1 MYSGF
6 GKLVPQIILFQGTNC
21 IWESRSIRN
30 SRVSYVIQRVLNNIR
45 DCQVNDLGGEDRK
58 SKPSTFNSRK
68 MLSNSVNFSYRSAA
82 GQQQII
88 ILQGC
93 AVDPASP
100 TNEDVGGT
108 IPTSDDLR
116 ETIPTSEDIEEAIL
130 KGIAESEFTSYK
142 WVREVEVIAIGRSYT
157 ISSMVGEY
165 TYWPVKVYLI
175 GDERKQEERVEVCL
189 DEFGEWKVASLL

>member
-1 MYSGF
+1 M
-6 GKLVPQIILFQGTNC
+6 
-21 IWESRSIRN
+21 
-30 SRVSYVIQRVLNNIR
+30 
-45 DCQVNDLGGEDRK
+45 
-58 SKPSTFNSRK
+58 
-68 MLSNSVNFSYRSAA
+68 
-82 GQQQII
+82 
-88 ILQGC
+88 QGC

-100 TNEDVGGT
+100 TNEDVGG
-108 IPTSDDLR
+108 
-116 ETIPTSEDIEEAIL
+116 TIPTSEDIEEAIL

>member
-1 MYSGF
+1 
-6 GKLVPQIILFQGTNC
+6 
-21 IWESRSIRN
+21 
-30 SRVSYVIQRVLNNIR
+30 
-45 DCQVNDLGGEDRK
+45 
-58 SKPSTFNSRK
+58 
-68 MLSNSVNFSYRSAA
+68 MLSNRVNFSYRSAA

-175 GDERKQEERVEVCL
+175 GDERKQEERVEVSL
-189 DEFGEWKVASLL
+189 DECGEWKVASLL